1 MTQQGD
7 QAEEPARK
15 TDFFVDSGSIRLA
28 VRDYG
33 GAGQPL
39 ILVHGGPGPNLTSW
53 DSFAPRLAGQFR
65 AVAYD
70 QRGHGQSDSAED
82 YSYSVLS
89 GDIQAIIEALAL
101 HNPIVVGHSWGGW
114 IALNY
119 AAQYSSCAGVV
130 CVDGPI
136 TGEYTKLSEDV
147 WIRMEEQIRTH
158 PVLSR
163 VLDFAGTS
171 ADLEELL
178 AWIRT
183 SDPEHQAE
191 FSEAAF
197 RHSLTAGADGLLRSR
212 QSLDHFMALNRAVD
226 DAEPPSVETYEQIT
240 CPVLLVMATQGTQ
253 FSRQAVE
260 EVHRRYPKLQ
270 VEWLDCGHAIQQERP
285 DELAALI
292 ADFSSS
298 SNSPSR

>member
-136 TGEYTKLSEDV
+136 TREYTKLSEDV
-147 WIRMEEQIRTH
+147 WIRMEEE
-158 PVLSR
+158 VS
-163 VLDFAGTS
+163 S
-171 ADLEELL
+171 K
-178 AWIRT
+178 
-183 SDPEHQAE
+183 
-191 FSEAAF
+191 
-197 RHSLTAGADGLLRSR
+197 
-212 QSLDHFMALNRAVD
+212 
-226 DAEPPSVETYEQIT
+226 SV
-240 CPVLLVMATQGTQ
+240 
-253 FSRQAVE
+253 
-260 EVHRRYPKLQ
+260 
-270 VEWLDCGHAIQQERP
+270 
-285 DELAALI
+285 
-292 ADFSSS
+292 
-298 SNSPSR
+298 